1 MAASIETA
9 TFGALAPGQFDRAV
23 IALTSRLPNNWL
35 GLRLAILLRR
45 FVTVR
50 LAYPDGALDV
60 VRWGLRLRLHPRDNG
75 CEKNLLFTPQMY
87 ETTELAE
94 LTAEIARAKTRR
106 ASFGFVDIGAN
117 VGLFSFFVAACAGP
131 SARILAIEPEKGN
144 LERFFLNMRANPGLP
159 IRVVSA
165 AIAGEAGMLAVE
177 PDRRDRGGTRVHQ
190 SVQGGEVTVEAKTLL
205 QLLTQ
210 EGLESIDALKID
222 VEGME
227 DSILSSFFRDA
238 PQRLWPRLILVE
250 DARAVWNTDLFS
262 LLAAKGYS
270 VASRS
275 RQNVMLR
282 SRQSLALE
290 SC

>member
-94 LTAEIARAKTRR
+94 LTAEIVRAKTRR

-131 SARILAIEPEKGN
+131 SARILAVEPEKGN
-144 LERFFLNMRANPGLP
+144 LERFFFNMRANPGLP

-210 EGLESIDALKID
+210 EGVESIDALKID

-238 PQRLWPRLILVE
+238 PQRLWPRFILVE

-262 LLAAKGYS
+262 LLAATGYS

>member
-106 ASFGFVDIGAN
+106 TSFGFVDIGAN

-131 SARILAIEPEKGN
+131 SARILAVEPEKGN
-144 LERFFLNMRANPGLP
+144 LERFFFNMRANPGLP

>member
-1 MAASIETA
+1 MAALNKTA
-9 TFGALAPGQFDRAV
+9 SFGALAPGQFDRAV

-45 FVTVR
+45 FATVR

-87 ETTELAE
+87 ENIELAE
-94 LTAEIARAKTRR
+94 LTAEIARAKRR
-106 ASFGFVDIGAN
+106 HASFVFVDIGAN
-117 VGLFSFFVAACAGP
+117 VGLFSFFVASCAGS
-131 SARILAIEPEKGN
+131 SARILAVEPEQEN
-144 LERFFLNMRANPGLP
+144 LERFFFNMRANPGLP

-165 AIAGEAGMLAVE
+165 ALAGEAGMLAVR

-190 SVQGGEVTVEAKTLL
+190 SVQRGEVMVEAKTLV

-210 EGLESIDALKID
+210 ENVESIDALKID

-227 DSILSSFFRDA
+227 DSILFSFFRDA
-238 PQRLWPRLILVE
+238 SQRLWPRFILVE

-275 RQNVMLR
+275 RRNVMLR
-282 SRQSLALE
+282 SSLALE
-290 SC
+290 NC

>member
-9 TFGALAPGQFDRAV
+9 TFGALAPGQLDRAV

-60 VRWGLRLRLHPRDNG
+60 ARWGLRLRLHPRDNG

-106 ASFGFVDIGAN
+106 ASFVFVDIGAN

-131 SARILAIEPEKGN
+131 SARILAVEPEKGN
-144 LERFFLNMRANPGLP
+144 LERFFFNMRANPGLP

-262 LLAAKGYS
+262 LLAATGYS

>member
-45 FVTVR
+45 LVTVR

-60 VRWGLRLRLHPRDNG
+60 MRWGLSLRLHPRDNG

-94 LTAEIARAKTRR
+94 LTVEIARANRRR
-106 ASFGFVDIGAN
+106 AGFVFVDIGAN
-117 VGLFSFFVAACAGP
+117 VGLFSFFVAACAGS
-131 SARILAIEPEKGN
+131 SARILAVEPEKGN
-144 LERFFLNMRANPGLP
+144 LERFFFNMRANPGLP

-165 AIAGEAGMLAVE
+165 ALAGEAGMLAVE
-177 PDRRDRGGTRVHQ
+177 PDLRDRGGTRVHQ
-190 SVQGGEVTVEAKTLL
+190 SMHGGEVTVEAKTLL

-210 EGLESIDALKID
+210 EGMESVDALKID

-238 PQRLWPRLILVE
+238 PQRLWPRFILIE
-250 DARAVWNTDLFS
+250 DARTVWDTDLFS
-262 LLAAKGYS
+262 LLAEKGYS

-282 SRQSLALE
+282 SQRSLALE

>member
-9 TFGALAPGQFDRAV
+9 SFGALAPGPFDRAV
-23 IALTSRLPNNWL
+23 IAFTSRLPNNWL

-45 FVTVR
+45 FVTLR
-50 LAYPDGALDV
+50 LAYPNGALDV
-60 VRWGLRLRLHPRDNG
+60 VRWGLCLRLHPRDNG

-87 ETTELAE
+87 ETAELSE
-94 LTAEIARAKTRR
+94 LTAEIARAERR
-106 ASFGFVDIGAN
+106 RVGFAFVDVGAN

-131 SARILAIEPEKGN
+131 SARILAVEPEKGN
-144 LERFFLNMRANPGLP
+144 LERFFFNMRANPGLP
-159 IRVVSA
+159 IHIVSA
-165 AIAGEAGMLAVE
+165 ALAADAGTLAVE

-190 SVQGGEVTVEAKTLL
+190 CVQGGKTTVEAKTLL

-210 EGLESIDALKID
+210 EGVESIDALKID

-227 DSILSSFFRDA
+227 DGILSSFFRDA

-250 DARAVWNTDLFS
+250 DARAVWKTDLFS

-270 VASRS
+270 VRSRS

-282 SRQSLALE
+282 RSPSLAD
-290 SC
+290 C

>member
-1 MAASIETA
+1 MAASIETEP
-9 TFGALAPGQFDRAV
+9 FGALAPGQFDRAV

-45 FVTVR
+45 LVTVR

-60 VRWGLRLRLHPRDNG
+60 VRWGLHLRLHPRDNG

-94 LTAEIARAKTRR
+94 LTAEIARATRCR
-106 ASFGFVDIGAN
+106 ASFVFVDIGAN

-131 SARILAIEPEKGN
+131 SARILAVEPAKGN
-144 LERFFLNMRANPGLP
+144 LERFFFNMRANPGLP
-159 IRVVSA
+159 IRVISA
-165 AIAGEAGMLAVE
+165 ALTGEAGMLAVE
-177 PDRRDRGGTRVHQ
+177 ADRRDRGGTRVHQ
-190 SVQGGEVTVEAKTLL
+190 FAQGGEVTVEAKTLL
-205 QLLTQ
+205 QLLMQ
-210 EGLESIDALKID
+210 EDVESIDALKID

-238 PQRLWPRLILVE
+238 PQRLWPRFILVE